1 MAKPKSD
8 VTTTDD
14 LTQDGVDGVDLSPTH
29 DELVAGIEEHT
40 DPDTN
45 ADVDAPKT
53 VKVKS
58 PSGAVTEVPES
69 ILDALLDSG
78 YSKSK

>member
-1 MAKPKSD
+1 MAVKKA
-8 VTTTDD
+8 TTTEEFTAQAEDPAPTREELEQRIGEHSD
-14 LTQDGVDGVDLSPTH
+14 PNALTSPT
-29 DELVAGIEEHT
+29 EV
-40 DPDTN
+40 
-45 ADVDAPKT
+45 KT

-58 PSGAVTEVPES
+58 PTGTVTEVPES